1 MNIISLDKI
10 SSAADEAPGQSPHLP
25 RHDNVMSFTHELGA
39 AVTLARWERADCCD
53 SIVANSGI
61 GWVLSGI
68 VRKCLILESGQRR
81 IVDLMMPGDFF
92 CLKRNDTRQFSF
104 EVSTEE
110 TVTARI
116 ARRDFNS
123 LATLQPVLYRFFYER
138 TCQTNSRLE
147 DHILIQGRTTSA
159 QKIASYL
166 CLLSRRLSE
175 EHGEPV
181 VLPMSRY
188 DIADHIGIAVETVS
202 RAITEL
208 RRQGVIE
215 LETPRSLVVRDT
227 RKLADGILPDFF

>member
-1 MNIISLDKI
+1 MNRINLAQI
-10 SSAADEAPGQSPHLP
+10 SSPPDDAAGQPPHLP
-25 RHDNVMSFTHELGA
+25 RDDNVMAFTQELGA
-39 AVTLARWERADCCD
+39 VVTLVRWARADCCD
-53 SIVANSGI
+53 SIVANGGI

-81 IVDLMMPGDFF
+81 IVDLMMRGDFF
-92 CLKRNDTRQFSF
+92 CLQKDDARPFSF
-104 EVSTEE
+104 EVSTDE

-123 LATLQPVLYRFFYER
+123 LATLQPLLYRFFHER
-138 TCQTNSRLE
+138 TCQTISRLE
-147 DHILIQGRTTSA
+147 DHILVQGRTTSA

-166 CLLSRRLSE
+166 SLLSSRLSE
-175 EHGEPV
+175 QQGTAV

-188 DIADHIGIAVETVS
+188 DIADHVGIAVETVS

-215 LETPRSLVVRDT
+215 LETPRCLAVRDT
-227 RKLADGILPDFF
+227 RKLADGILPDFS